1 MQYLFSYFYRFFQY
15 FFIFFVYIDK
25 KIIKLTVFNL
35 FIRKLDDYKIKIMY
49 IFSQIFSEN
58 Y

>member
-1 MQYLFSYFYRFFQY
+1 MN
-15 FFIFFVYIDK
+15 K

-49 IFSQIFSEN
+49 IFSQFFSAKPTIPQARSARAGSAARRR
-58 Y
+58 